1 MKKLIVLTAVMVL
14 LGSGAAAAIKALA
27 PSVSTAMH
35 PTVSI
40 EQIHRQLDVTSLPI
54 LEVKDP
60 I

>member
-1 MKKLIVLTAVMVL
+1 MVL
-14 LGSGAAAAIKALA
+14 IGSGAAAAIKALA

-40 EQIHRQLDVTSLPI
+40 EEIHRQLDVTSLPI